1 MQLTNSKGQSFVI
14 FNMYT
19 YHTYVSLP
27 CLHLVA
33 NFFIIKA
40 WVEED
45 RQHMSAYNLPTQC
58 KMKILF
64 DERWGE
70 GLNRWIFELPC
81 YMYCV
86 MHHLCSIFR
95 HLQSVNRA
103 ASTTESA
110 VEKDLLFCMLSTAWG
125 CTLKF
130 DFDGETLE
138 SWYTQHLY
146 LQSLMSILW
155 CNMLNGYP
163 FILVNGN
170 H

>member
-1 MQLTNSKGQSFVI
+1 MLLGQSFVI

-19 YHTYVSLP
+19 YHTYISLP

-45 RQHMSAYNLPTQC
+45 RQHMSAYKLPTQC
-58 KMKILF
+58 KFKILF
-64 DERWGE
+64 DERWRE

-110 VEKDLLFCMLSTAWG
+110 VEKDLLLCMLSTAWG